1 MVVRWCP
8 PGAPETGVTGKTRHR
23 LVESGSDCLKSVNM
37 SDVAGTEAA
46 LGEPAGPEQGSLAL
60 ASPEDTAGRADWEEA
75 AAGVLRKARRMTADD
90 PDALVWEKLTRSTLD
105 GIAVSPL
112 GTRALLDEVV
122 TSGRPTRHGDWD
134 IRGHLGSADGAR
146 ATAGNELLLT
156 DLTGGVTSFWLGVT
170 ADTDLDRL
178 LEGVLL
184 DLAPVVLDA
193 AADAV
198 ACATAFTALLADRG
212 VTPAAGTNLG
222 ADPVAARLRATAG
235 AVADPDRDP
244 DADLVAVA
252 GLARSAGTLGVV
264 VDATAVHDLG
274 ASDGQELG
282 YSMAV
287 AVAYLRTLTAAGIGL
302 DEAVAL
308 IEFRY
313 AATDEQFP
321 TIAKLR
327 AARRLWARVLELCG
341 ASGAP
346 QRQHVVT
353 SRPMMSRY
361 DSATNM
367 LRTTVAA
374 FAAGVG
380 GADAVTVLPF
390 DSPLGRPEALGRRVA
405 RNTSAL
411 LISESHVAR
420 VADPAGGAYAVER
433 LTDDLAAVG
442 WAELGRIDA
451 AGGLVSALDDGSL
464 LARIDETVAR
474 RESEVGRRRRPIT
487 GLTEFPNLAETLP
500 QRSPDTDTG
509 PVRRYGASFEALR
522 DDPATTPVFLAT
534 LGTIAAHTARA
545 TFVTNLFAAGGID
558 VDVAGATQDAADLLG
573 AYAGQSVVCLA
584 GADAAY
590 AAWGGAAATALREAG
605 ARWVVVAGKPME
617 GTDDACGVG
626 VDALEFLTRTRE
638 KLR

>member
-1 MVVRWCP
+1 
-8 PGAPETGVTGKTRHR
+8 
-23 LVESGSDCLKSVNM
+23 M
-37 SDVAGTEAA
+37 SDVAGSEGG
-46 LGEPAGPEQGSLAL
+46 LEEPAGPEQGSLAL
-60 ASPEDTAGRADWEEA
+60 AAPEDTAVLADWEKA
-75 AAGVLRKARRMTADD
+75 AAGVLRKARRMTAED
-90 PDALVWEKLTRSTLD
+90 PDALVWEKLTRTTLD
-105 GIAVSPL
+105 DIAVSPL
-112 GTRALLDEVV
+112 GTRALLEDVV
-122 TSGRPTRHGDWD
+122 TSGRPSRQGDWD
-134 IRGHLGSADGAR
+134 IRAYLGSADGAQ
-146 ATAGNELLLT
+146 AAAGNELLLT
-156 DLTGGVTSFWLGVT
+156 DLDGGVTSLWLAVT

-184 DLAPVVLDA
+184 DLAPVVLEA
-193 AADAV
+193 PADPV
-198 ACATAFTALLADRG
+198 ACATAFTALLTGRG

-222 ADPVAARLRATAG
+222 ADPVAARLRGTSGAG
-235 AVADPDRDP
+235 VDRDAH
-244 DADLVAVA
+244 ADLVAVA
-252 GLARSAGTLGVV
+252 GLARAAGTLGVV

-287 AVAYLRTLTAAGIGL
+287 AAAYLRILTAAGIGL
-302 DEAVAL
+302 DEAVSL

-341 ASGAP
+341 ATGMP

-367 LRTTVAA
+367 IRTTVAA

-390 DSPLGRPEALGRRVA
+390 DSPLGRPETLGRRVA

-411 LISESHVAR
+411 LISESHLAR

-433 LTDDLAAVG
+433 LTDDLAAAG
-442 WAELGRIDA
+442 WAELGRLDA
-451 AGGLVSALDDGSL
+451 AGGVVAAVDDGSL

-474 RESEVGRRRRPIT
+474 RESEVARRRRPIT
-487 GLTEFPNLAETLP
+487 GLTEFPDLAETLP
-500 QRSPDTDTG
+500 HRFPDLG
-509 PVRRYGASFEALR
+509 AAPVRRYGASFEALR
-522 DDPATTPVFLAT
+522 DDPATTHVFLAT

-545 TFVTNLFAAGGID
+545 TFATNLFAAGGID
-558 VDVAGATQDAADLLG
+558 VDVAGATTGTADVLAAYD
-573 AYAGQSVVCLA
+573 GQPVACLA

-590 AAWGGAAATALREAG
+590 AAWGVDAAQALREAG
-605 ARWVVVAGKPME
+605 AGWILVAGKPME
-617 GTDDACGVG
+617 GTDDACAVG